1 MNTSRIL
8 AGLLIGLV
16 VLVGAAYFSGT
27 VYFVPEYMNV
37 VVTEFGEVEYAVL
50 TGIDVTKGD
59 DQQLQSIRE
68 KYPGQIREGAGLY
81 FKLPWEVA
89 HYFDSRI
96 LFWEGRVKEV
106 STDDLRTLQIDSSAR
121 WRIFDV
127 IKFYKSLG
135 GEQQALNRLGSVIN
149 SNIEDKIS
157 ETLLIEAVRNE
168 NLELESRVK
177 KRLETVEEEQK
188 QGVESTEIRYGRKQL
203 IENIEKPASE
213 EVMERFGIQLVDVM
227 LTQLNYSQSVQK
239 QVYQRMIS
247 ERERIAARYRAQGEK
262 RRREILGEVS
272 REKNEM
278 ISSAERRVQEIMG
291 HANGRAIDIWANAYT
306 QDPEFFRFQESL
318 ETYENSFDS
327 NAVFMLSDENR
338 LLEFVTQER

>member
-1 MNTSRIL
+1 MNGSRIL
-8 AGLLIGLV
+8 AGVFIGFV
-16 VLVGAAYFSGT
+16 VICVLAYATGI

-50 TGIDVTKGD
+50 TGLDATRETDK
-59 DQQLQSIRE
+59 QMEQIRDR
-68 KYPGQIREGAGLY
+68 YPGKIRQGAGLY
-81 FKLPWEVA
+81 FKFPWEVA

-96 LFWEGRVKEV
+96 LFWEGQVKEV
-106 STDDLRTLQIDSSAR
+106 STEDLRTLQIDSSAR

-127 IKFYKSLG
+127 IQFYKTLG
-135 GEQQALNRLGSVIN
+135 SEQQALNRLGSVIN

-177 KRLETVEEEQK
+177 KRLETVEEEE
-188 QGVESTEIRYGRKQL
+188 GVQSTQIRYGRKQL
-203 IENIEKPASE
+203 IQMIEKPTSE

-239 QVYQRMIS
+239 QVYQRMVS

-272 REKNEM
+272 RRRNEL
-278 ISSAERRVQEIMG
+278 ISGAERRVQEIMG
-291 HANGRAIDIWANAYT
+291 AANGRAIDIWARAYK
-306 QDPEFFRFQESL
+306 QDPDFFRFQESL
-318 ETYENSFDS
+318 RTYENSFDS
-327 NAVFMLSDENR
+327 NAVFILSDENR